1 MADTENMAQ
10 ISLREIE
17 YYLSHIITD
26 VRLIN
31 DDINKDSNS
40 TDELSFLNTYKNTT
54 WMHDPHT
61 YQMLQIMY
69 GAKVSLNVQ
78 QYLFNHL
85 YRQLFPAIGLYGN
98 VDLRAVPVEMVDNS
112 LLSPHDQLKLGGNS
126 SIVDVDELK
135 ESDKDKNPD
144 IDKFKQIKN
153 TFYFYQTDLK
163 DSETKHVFVSVQ
175 LFNNAKIIIPKNKL
189 KALEKEYDHLSKQY
203 NTISANMFRIQRD
216 SADKLYDQQ
225 QMSSWDYFKSQTFPK
240 KYKKQKIEQINQYK
254 SELASIQSKMNV
266 NEDKQE
272 EIKQNDLQY
281 ADSINRLQNYVGG
294 LKQNWNL
301 QKELNVSV

>member
-1 MADTENMAQ
+1 MIFMSQ
-10 ISLREIE
+10 ISSREIN
-17 YYLSHIITD
+17 YYLSHIVTG

-31 DDINKDSNS
+31 DDIAKDSNS

-54 WMHDPHT
+54 WMHDPRT

-85 YRQLFPAIGLYGN
+85 YQQLFPAIGLYGN
-98 VDLRAVPVEMVDNS
+98 VDLRAVPVQLIDNS
-112 LLSPHDQLKLGGNS
+112 LLSSHDQLKLGNN
-126 SIVDVDELK
+126 VFNVDESEQK
-135 ESDKDKNPD
+135 TRTD
-144 IDKFKQIKN
+144 IDTSKQIKN

-175 LFNNAKIIIPKNKL
+175 LFNNAKIIVPKNKL

-203 NTISANMFRIQRD
+203 NTISANMFRIQQD

-240 KYKKQKIEQINQYK
+240 KYKKQKTEQINQYK

-266 NEDKQE
+266 NTDKQE

-281 ADSINRLQNYVGG
+281 ADSINRLQNYVEG